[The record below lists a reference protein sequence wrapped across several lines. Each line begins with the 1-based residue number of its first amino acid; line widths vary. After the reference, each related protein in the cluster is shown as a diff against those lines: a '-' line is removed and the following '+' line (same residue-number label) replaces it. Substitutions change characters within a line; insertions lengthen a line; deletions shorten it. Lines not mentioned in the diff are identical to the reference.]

1 MGIKT
6 LGNTSQAETH
16 TYTYESKEEI
26 KENRKETRFKEEIET
41 QSKGG
46 KKKNPPLTYKKL
58 ICILGSGVGT
68 TAVAENSDSGA
79 DLILE
84 ALCFCAQNPSEP
96 CKDSE
101 HSSCRRGPLNTRC
114 KKD

>member
-41 QSKGG
+41 QSKGE
-46 KKKNPPLTYKKL
+46 KKKK
-58 ICILGSGVGT
+58 
-68 TAVAENSDSGA
+68 
-79 DLILE
+79 
-84 ALCFCAQNPSEP
+84 PSAY
-96 CKDSE
+96 
-101 HSSCRRGPLNTRC
+101 L
-114 KKD
+114 